1 MDIQSIFACRYPEGV
16 SDIHLTPGRKPTV
29 RENGALCELD
39 DYPVL
44 TPADTEAAVRW
55 LLNEYQ
61 FKRLEENGEIDL
73 SRYFESIDTLARI
86 NAYKQRGNYAAAIR
100 INHMRLKT
108 LRELGLPEDVL
119 AAKCA
124 LTRGLILVTGP
135 TGVGKSTTIAA
146 MIDWIN
152 RHRQCHIVTIEDPIE
167 FFYKHD
173 KCMINQRQIGS
184 DSQTFASALR
194 SVLRQDPDVIV
205 VGEMRDHES
214 IAATLTAAETG
225 HLVISSLHT
234 TGAANTIERIID
246 VFPPEQQQQVRVQL
260 ASVLQCIVSQ
270 QLIPRVDG
278 TGRVLAAEVLLSN
291 PSVRNL
297 ILQEKTNQLQNV
309 IFTHAKDGMQS
320 LDASLMYL
328 LRRGIISAQSAL
340 TYCVDPDY
348 MIREIKLVQPEK
360 PLLIAY

>member
-1 MDIQSIFACRYPEGV
+1 MDIQSVFMRRYPEGV

-29 RENGALCELD
+29 RDNGVLCELEE
-39 DYPVL
+39 YPTL
-44 TPADTEAAVRW
+44 TPGDTEAAVRW
-55 LLNEYQ
+55 LLSEQQLN
-61 FKRLEENGEIDL
+61 KLEETGEIDL
-73 SRYFESIDTLARI
+73 SRYFECSDTLARI
-86 NAYKQRGNYAAAIR
+86 NAYRQRGNYAAAVR
-100 INHMRLKT
+100 INHMRIKT
-108 LRELGLPEDVL
+108 MRELSLPEDVL
-119 AAKCA
+119 TSKCM

-135 TGVGKSTTIAA
+135 TGVGKSTTMAA

-152 RHRQCHIVTIEDPIE
+152 RHRKGHIVTIEDPIE

-205 VGEMRDHES
+205 VGEMRDYES

-260 ASVLQCIVSQ
+260 SSVLQCIVSQ

-278 TGRVLAAEVLLSN
+278 SGRVLAAEVLLTN

-309 IFTHAKDGMQS
+309 IFTHSKDGMQS
-320 LDASLMYL
+320 LDANLINL

-348 MIREIKLVQPEK
+348 MMREIKMIQPEK